1 MEHGVRSVFHSY
13 FKNLFFRS
21 LAISL
26 IMVTGRIGTLAGNIA
41 FPILLDMGCAIPFF
55 SMAGTM
61 ICEYF
66 LAII

>member
-1 MEHGVRSVFHSY
+1 
-13 FKNLFFRS
+13 
-21 LAISL
+21 
-26 IMVTGRIGTLAGNIA
+26 MVTGRIGTLAGNIA